1 MCTTSIACH
10 MTELSK
16 TYEIVQSGIYNTA
29 VLPVLFQTDKKQ
41 LLTPLEWRFLK
52 TEKSIKT
59 PVGTPC
65 SSKDHTSPC
74 RTCR

>member
-16 TYEIVQSGIYNTA
+16 TYETVQWGLYNTA
-29 VLPVLFQTDKKQ
+29 VLPILFQTGKKQ
-41 LLTPLEWRFLK
+41 LLAPLEWRFLK

-59 PVGTPC
+59 PAGNPC
-65 SSKDHTSPC
+65 S
-74 RTCR
+74 